1 MEYANGSA
9 AAPRHSGIMK
19 LIRLEK
25 TLPDNR
31 VTRYHRVTE
40 LVFGQTPNIMKVLVG
55 SWPTAELAMNQTRP
69 DEINAIEMSYP
80 GTMETA
86 AENLL
91 ERIILVPGWEGAI
104 VVDASVLDA
113 TPQPSTNELPEVL

>member
-1 MEYANGSA
+1 
-9 AAPRHSGIMK
+9 MK

-55 SWPTAELAMNQTRP
+55 SWATAELAMSQARP
-69 DEINAIEMSYP
+69 DEISAIEMSYP
-80 GTMETA
+80 GSIEAA

-91 ERIILVPGWEGAI
+91 ERIILIPGWEGAV

-113 TPQPSTNELPEVL
+113 VPQPPIEPVPEVL